1 MPAGRNSNRRQGLSR
16 YVYVVSLLSLTL
28 RDSIGT
34 QPGGVTCFIKIAC
47 SKGENGSNDVCLTGS
62 TIEAVHL
69 QKQDPCHD
77 SRSLV
82 PVNRWMVLDNG
93 DGVQGGH
100 VNNVDTIGIGI
111 VLTRPGEG
119 RFQ

>member
-47 SKGENGSNDVCLTGS
+47 SKGENGL
-62 TIEAVHL
+62 
-69 QKQDPCHD
+69 
-77 SRSLV
+77 RSLLFGSPELKAIELKKCDPSGKADPLV
-82 PVNRWMVLDNG
+82 AINKRVVANDTNRINRGQFDDVRRT
-93 DGVQGGH
+93 V
-100 VNNVDTIGIGI
+100 
-111 VLTRPGEG
+111 
-119 RFQ
+119 